1 MTKLQAQYDDLQKAL
16 GRLKEAA
23 VLPREVTVHQDATIQ
38 RFEFTFEMAWKIMK
52 SIVELEG
59 LITTSPRNAIR
70 QAATVGLIDNPSVWL
85 EFLEN
90 RNLTVHTYKEEVAQK
105 VYKSAK
111 EFIPHVEKLLIK
123 IKDYCDKFT

>member
-1 MTKLQAQYDDLQKAL
+1 
-16 GRLKEAA
+16 
-23 VLPREVTVHQDATIQ
+23 
-38 RFEFTFEMAWKIMK
+38 MK

-105 VYKSAK
+105 CTNLQKNLYPMLKN
-111 EFIPHVEKLLIK
+111 
-123 IKDYCDKFT
+123 Y